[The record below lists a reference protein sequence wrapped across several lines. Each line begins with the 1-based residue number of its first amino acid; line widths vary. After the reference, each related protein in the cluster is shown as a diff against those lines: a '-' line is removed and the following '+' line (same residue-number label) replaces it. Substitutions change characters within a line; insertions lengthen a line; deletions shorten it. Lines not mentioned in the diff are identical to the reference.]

1 MYFENFMY
9 KKCKINKIF
18 YCLLF
23 IFGEVEK
30 KLDDIRFKMLKWI
43 LIIYNEE
50 IRFII

>member
-23 IFGEVEK
+23 ICLYLGKLKK
-30 KLDDIRFKMLKWI
+30 KLDDIRFKMLK
-43 LIIYNEE
+43 
-50 IRFII
+50 